1 MPGISDKEVGLQCVS
16 PCEEEDPVEEVKDEE
31 EYREECQ
38 EEQVKTGC
46 SDLLLQ
52 RIKDWH

>member
-1 MPGISDKEVGLQCVS
+1 MPGISDKIVVLQCAS
-16 PCEEEDPVEEVKDEE
+16 PGKEEDPVEEVEDEE
-31 EYREECQ
+31 EHWEECQ

-52 RIKDWH
+52 RIKD